1 MYENRTH
8 RVPGR
13 IVSLAQPWIRPINR
27 GKAKQRTEFGPK
39 IDASIADGMIDI
51 ERFDFKAFDESQD
64 LATTIDHY
72 FDVHGYYPDEI
83 LADTLYRTR
92 ENRQLCQRLGIR
104 GSGANSLRDDHL
116 TSY

>member
-1 MYENRTH
+1 
-8 RVPGR
+8 
-13 IVSLAQPWIRPINR
+13 
-27 GKAKQRTEFGPK
+27 
-39 IDASIADGMIDI
+39 MIDI
-51 ERFDFKAFDESQD
+51 ERFDFKAFNESQD

>member
-1 MYENRTH
+1 
-8 RVPGR
+8 
-13 IVSLAQPWIRPINR
+13 
-27 GKAKQRTEFGPK
+27 
-39 IDASIADGMIDI
+39 MIDI
-51 ERFDFKAFDESQD
+51 ERFDFKAFNESQD

-104 GSGANSLRDDHL
+104 LSGPRLGRKPKRWMLSSGKLIVTQRSGAGKLNAVLPS
-116 TSY
+116 